1 MKTNETLKI
10 LVADPSPIVRA
21 GVIALC
27 RHTMRKGIQPFEA
40 ASSKEMEQVLCRQNP
55 DILLVNPNYWG
66 TVNYA
71 KIQDANVANN
81 AKKIALVY
89 APVDETILKQFDETI
104 SIFDT
109 EEQIAQKIAQLL
121 EIKQVKEAPATPEP
135 VSQREK
141 EIIAC
146 VAKGMTNKDIA
157 EKFFLSLHTVI
168 THRRN
173 IARKLEVRSVA
184 GLTIYAIVNKLV
196 TLDEIKVD

>member
-10 LVADPSPIVRA
+10 VVADPSPIVRT
-21 GVIALC
+21 GVVGLF
-27 RHTMRKGIQPFEA
+27 RHVARKGIQPFEA
-40 ASSKEMEQVLCRQNP
+40 ASTKELEHLLTQHSP
-55 DILLVNPNYWG
+55 DIVLVNPTYWG
-66 TVNYA
+66 TINCI
-71 KIQDANVANN
+71 KFQDANFATNP
-81 AKKIALVY
+81 KKIALVY
-89 APVDETILKQFDETI
+89 MPVDETILKQFDETI

-109 EEQIAQKIAQLL
+109 AEQVSQKLEHLL
-121 EIKQVKEAPATPEP
+121 ELKPSKSDSTIHEP

-157 EKFFLSLHTVI
+157 EKLFLSLHTVI

-173 IARKLEVRSVA
+173 IARKIEVRSAA

-196 TLDEIKVD
+196 TLEEINID